1 MVMKLLEPLVEI
13 GATVIG
19 LIVSLDQDLLM
30 PMVKIMMTVF
40 QIISGMPNAIDLKF
54 PPHATQLF
62 NAFAFVNFTSMN
74 FGSPQC
80 YYKYDYIDILMV
92 QTLAP
97 LVVIG
102 LLFITYLVD
111 HRCRATPLERNV
123 YITVFFLIT
132 YLVLPRY
139 ELLLLPPPPPLHS
152 FVCDTFI
159 CLFVFSFP

>member
-30 PMVKIMMTVF
+30 PMVKIMMTVY

-80 YYKYDYIDILMV
+80 YYKYDYVDILMV

-102 LLFITYLVD
+102 LLFITYLID
-111 HRCRATPLERNV
+111 HSCRATPLERNV

-139 ELLLLPPPPPLHS
+139 GLQLYPSPHS
-152 FVCDTFI
+152 LI
-159 CLFVFSFP
+159 GQ